1 MVSNGDEHIRPSTN
15 MQSQQQEG
23 DDDFEALLMAP
34 TVPAPDTSTDHDVI
48 DQVQEDSKT
57 HLLKAYVD
65 DFDGVVPAAEVVVA
79 SIPLEVVQQREI
91 QLERARIQRAQEE
104 ANEYQMRETL
114 LAYKEQKARDRLAEE
129 AIAHTKKMAAKELQ
143 SLQVVNLQSKSLWH
157 VYHQAETHL
166 KNVLTQQQAHVQHTY
181 GTMSSPSSSSHTHR
195 RYRTEWASIPQPI
208 EIHVHMLRAVKDK
221 LPQGHYVL
229 LATLYDRLGG
239 SPISWSVAGDRGIGT
254 ALPGLTTPLS
264 HRGHFYN
271 TELPV
276 DQNVY
281 VVCPPQHELRP
292 ANVVV
297 FEMYLLSGANAT
309 KDAVVGWGV
318 LPVCNADFDVLAGRF
333 KVPLIRGDVDHTITK
348 FHEIEHMYLT
358 DLSSWLCNMYV
369 TVRHL
374 PRERLD
380 ATGMLQRE
388 YDVEVDVMNQLL
400 KLESTDRDL
409 LAQGTYDD
417 DIHVQARREQ
427 SSSSRRRRRP
437 QNLLTPTPV
446 SFSNTVSWGKD
457 AAKVKTRRRT
467 KPRHASTKV
476 TPIDADAAANDAD
489 DNRHDMFHH
498 DDEDNSKPYK
508 SRSWRQ
514 WFRRRWRRRQGS
526 KASRSNLLSQTP
538 QEATT
543 TTRDLFLDKHDDDDD
558 KDMLDDPFPPVD
570 APEPAH
576 AQTWEGFT
584 FATNQYIGDEVAKHT
599 RFQTARKLR
608 YLKQELFADMGF
620 NKATTMQF
628 WLMVVFLCL
637 ALWLRVYVHYL
648 GQWLYLRAVN
658 VPVFAFNPQMLTV
671 VLKYTWNTVPTPTEI
686 GVIAVGVVFNI
697 ATFIGLM
704 GIASACQKLLGEFPD
719 IGSRFI
725 ACFGL
730 ATVFDPMLVL
740 AIDLVQHNY
749 DCASIGECKDPS
761 SSSCRCA
768 EGDAFKLYQ
777 RFKSEEGTGVVG
789 AVLTLLVYGFL
800 MSVAAVVFYT
810 YLLHFH
816 MNGRMLDV
824 YRRIHA
830 REGVFFVPND
840 FEVSDADVAALCDR
854 AARWKSM
861 TGTQRKTAVCEYEL
875 RDPLDPAFVETTV
888 HIAIF
893 NLELDGSRQ
902 LYRHFIKNPD
912 GEILEVFGTISDS
925 LGSQYAALESALF
938 QTAPPEHDTHTGLFD
953 AL

>member
-1 MVSNGDEHIRPSTN
+1 MNNNG
-15 MQSQQQEG
+15 
-23 DDDFEALLMAP
+23 L
-34 TVPAPDTSTDHDVI
+34 
-48 DQVQEDSKT
+48 
-57 HLLKAYVD
+57 
-65 DFDGVVPAAEVVVA
+65 
-79 SIPLEVVQQREI
+79 
-91 QLERARIQRAQEE
+91 
-104 ANEYQMRETL
+104 
-114 LAYKEQKARDRLAEE
+114 
-129 AIAHTKKMAAKELQ
+129 
-143 SLQVVNLQSKSLWH
+143 
-157 VYHQAETHL
+157 
-166 KNVLTQQQAHVQHTY
+166 
-181 GTMSSPSSSSHTHR
+181 
-195 RYRTEWASIPQPI
+195 
-208 EIHVHMLRAVKDK
+208 
-221 LPQGHYVL
+221 
-229 LATLYDRLGG
+229 
-239 SPISWSVAGDRGIGT
+239 
-254 ALPGLTTPLS
+254 
-264 HRGHFYN
+264 
-271 TELPV
+271 
-276 DQNVY
+276 
-281 VVCPPQHELRP
+281 

-417 DIHVQARREQ
+417 DIH
-427 SSSSRRRRRP
+427 
-437 QNLLTPTPV
+437 
-446 SFSNTVSWGKD
+446 
-457 AAKVKTRRRT
+457 
-467 KPRHASTKV
+467 
-476 TPIDADAAANDAD
+476 
-489 DNRHDMFHH
+489 
-498 DDEDNSKPYK
+498 
-508 SRSWRQ
+508 
-514 WFRRRWRRRQGS
+514 
-526 KASRSNLLSQTP
+526 
-538 QEATT
+538 
-543 TTRDLFLDKHDDDDD
+543 
-558 KDMLDDPFPPVD
+558 DMLDDPFPPAD